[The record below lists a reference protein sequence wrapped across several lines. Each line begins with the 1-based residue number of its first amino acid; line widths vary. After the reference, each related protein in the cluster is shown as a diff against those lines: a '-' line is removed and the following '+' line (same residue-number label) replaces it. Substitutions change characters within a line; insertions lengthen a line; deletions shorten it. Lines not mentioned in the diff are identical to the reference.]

1 MVRPGNLHVSTLRRV
16 PGGKTPMKSV
26 RKALF
31 AAAFLS
37 VVACQRSEA
46 QVADPRPA
54 NDPNQKPAFAGQ
66 TDAPERKLN
75 VAFDVVN
82 VAEGINTG
90 WSLGF
95 LRDCRLLVN
104 EVGGM

>member
-1 MVRPGNLHVSTLRRV
+1 
-16 PGGKTPMKSV
+16 MKSA

-31 AAAFLS
+31 ALTFLG
-37 VVACQRSEA
+37 VVASQRSDA

-75 VAFDVVN
+75 VAFDVVT
-82 VAEGINTG
+82 VADGINTG
-90 WSLGF
+90 
-95 LRDCRLLVN
+95 
-104 EVGGM
+104 